1 MSVPWSYNSWIYN
14 YMCNRYLSTL
24 TLSIW
29 IRLRQSVLDTTLC
42 DKVYQWLATGLLF
55 SPGTPVSSTNKTDRN
70 DLAEILLKV
79 VLNTISLIL
88 NYFHNIP
95 KPYREERT
103 CRRFPHDALTFKDNR
118 TMIMF
123 YVNNW
128 KLDNFY
134 SLKQKIIIVC
144 SNCIW
149 E

>member
-1 MSVPWSYNSWIYN
+1 MY
-14 YMCNRYLSTL
+14 NRYLSPL
-24 TLSIW
+24 TWSIW
-29 IRLRQSVLDTTLC
+29 IQLRQGVLDTTLC
-42 DKVYQWLATGLLF
+42 DKVYQWLATGLWF

-70 DLAEILLKV
+70 DLTEILLKV
-79 VLNTISLIL
+79 ALNTITLIL

-95 KPYREERT
+95 KIYREERT
-103 CRRFPHDALTFKDNR
+103 CRRFAHDVHTFKDNR

-134 SLKQKIIIVC
+134 SLKQKIIIFC